1 MSGSEYRTTYLRAL
15 DPECPSPRA
24 DELPRVRAAL
34 AEVDPGGEEE
44 IPALVAGARAW
55 AEEEGR
61 RFREVL
67 AGPDRGSARDRVLN
81 NCAPLAL
88 SAGAWLQWLSG
99 AGNAES
105 ELVLRVLSL
114 YAQDIGVGYP
124 HADRGSDYRAV
135 LRAHRLLDEAP
146 GVRLAGSDQ
155 VENSAFRF
163 PGLLLAMSRLPEE
176 FRPELLGADLCL
188 RAVGL
193 PPPLAGLDPAVLGVP
208 VDTLDLG
215 AARHGD
221 PRTGLELS
229 RAAAEAV
236 LEVGEG
242 DRLRHGFRWAGH
254 ELRLWCD
261 ALLRETDLATHPD
274 YDVWRLIWSRARQAA
289 VYHADFPL
297 EGRPLAE
304 WFADVDAGPGA
315 FLGALAR
322 STLVRPGQPDR
333 SPLLRGLI
341 GERGRMF
348 RVFTDDEVAVLRR
361 WIAGLAPD
369 GETPG
374 GAGHERLHRAQRSWY
389 RPDGAPGRSDA
400 GTGAGDGAGAGSA
413 TGVAFG
419 AGAGAGSA
427 TGVAFGAGAGAGSA
441 TGVAFD
447 TGSATGVAFDT
458 GSATGVAFSAG
469 ASDDFGRPSARE
481 AYRALLSRAEPPGLR
496 RFAHDYATR
505 WLTRS
510 AYHLDRAPRQ
520 LPPRWDPETGL
531 RGWLA
536 AEHDRHAAEHDA
548 TEPRL
553 PTREELVESTLQLA
567 PLIMIDGG
575 WLQGFTDHQL
585 GSSAAGHFLF
595 QTYWD
600 ELGNGVWEL
609 NHPKIYRDLVRQM
622 GVDLPPTDSPAFSAH
637 PGFHD
642 ESFELPVYWLCVSRF
657 PRTFAPEILGLNLAM
672 ELSGVGGSYRDA
684 RLALLH
690 HGFSTQ
696 FVDLHNTIDNV
707 STGHSAWA
715 VDAIDSYLAEQPRA
729 DDGVWRRIRVGYR
742 SLNPPEGVAATL
754 YSTLKSRTARYAR
767 R

>member
-1 MSGSEYRTTYLRAL
+1 MSDAEYRTTYLRAL

-24 DELPRVRAAL
+24 GELPRIRAAL
-34 AEVDPGGEEE
+34 AAAGEHDGEDPDLAVLVDR
-44 IPALVAGARAW
+44 AREW
-55 AEEEGR
+55 AVEEGR

-67 AGPDRGSARDRVLN
+67 GGPDRGSARDRVLN

-88 SAGAWLQWLSG
+88 SAGAWLQWLSS
-99 AGNAES
+99 AGNAETD
-105 ELVLRVLSL
+105 LALRVLAL
-114 YAQDIGVGYP
+114 YAQDVGVGYP

-155 VENSAFRF
+155 VESFSFRL
-163 PGLLLAMSRLPEE
+163 PALLLAMSRLPEL
-176 FRPELLGADLCL
+176 FLPELVGADLHL

-193 PPPLAGLDPAVLGVP
+193 LPPLAGLDPADLGVP
-208 VDTLDLG
+208 AETLDLG
-215 AARHGD
+215 ARRRED
-221 PRTGLELS
+221 PRTALELS
-229 RAAAEAV
+229 LSAAEAV
-236 LEVGEG
+236 LDGGAG
-242 DRLRHGFRWAGH
+242 DRLRHGFRWAGQ
-254 ELRLWCD
+254 ELRTWCA
-261 ALLRETDLATHPD
+261 ALLRETELATHPD
-274 YDVWRLIWSRARQAA
+274 YDMWRLIWARARQAA

-315 FLGALAR
+315 FLDALAR
-322 STLVRPGQPDR
+322 STLVRPGRPDR

-341 GERGRMF
+341 GEKGRMF
-348 RVFTDDEVAVLRR
+348 RIFTDDEVAVLRR
-361 WIAGLAPD
+361 WIAGLSPD
-369 GETPG
+369 GSAPG
-374 GAGHERLHRAQRSWY
+374 AAGHERLHRAQRSWH
-389 RPDGAPGRSDA
+389 RPDDPPTAAPTT
-400 GTGAGDGAGAGSA
+400 TGD
-413 TGVAFG
+413 
-419 AGAGAGSA
+419 
-427 TGVAFGAGAGAGSA
+427 
-441 TGVAFD
+441 
-447 TGSATGVAFDT
+447 
-458 GSATGVAFSAG
+458 
-469 ASDDFGRPSARE
+469 DDFGRPPARE
-481 AYRALLSRAEPPGLR
+481 AYRALLSRDDSPGLR
-496 RFAHDYATR
+496 RYAHDYVTR
-505 WLTRS
+505 WLARS
-510 AYHLDRAPRQ
+510 AYGLDRARRA

-548 TEPRL
+548 GEPRL
-553 PTREELVESTLQLA
+553 PTREELVDSTLQLA

-585 GSSAAGHFLF
+585 ASSPTGQFLF

-609 NHPKIYRDLVRQM
+609 NHPKIYRDLLRQM
-622 GVDLPPTDSPAFSAH
+622 GVDLPPTDSPGFSAH

-642 ESFELPVYWLCVSRF
+642 ESFELPVYWLCISRF
-657 PRTFAPEILGLNLAM
+657 PRTFQPEILGLNLAM

-684 RLALLH
+684 RVGLLH

-715 VDAIDSYLAEQPRA
+715 VDAIDSYLAEQPR
-729 DDGVWRRIRVGYR
+729 DDGEVWRRIRVGYR
-742 SLNPPEGVAATL
+742 SLNPPEGVAASL
-754 YSTLKSRTARYAR
+754 YSTLKTRTARYAR